1 MNTLIQEDR
10 LIDTFLELVSI
21 NAPTFQERPVADYL
35 QRQFS
40 RIGLRVEEDRTNPA
54 GRGDCGNLLI
64 RMPGKDSSSPT
75 IMLAAHLDTI
85 LPTEGLKVVERD
97 GVFYSGGDTILGAD
111 DRAGVAIIL
120 EIARVFSERGG
131 SRFPLELLFTV
142 AEEQGLV
149 GSKKLSADWFHSRM
163 AFILDIGGEVVTV
176 INRAPFGEHM
186 KAVLQ
191 GKATHSG
198 VEPEAGISAIEMA
211 SRAIAKMKL
220 GRIDGETTANIGT
233 IQGGQA
239 TNIVPERVEITGE
252 ARSLNENSLR
262 KQIGEMEQALRQ
274 AAAEFNGRVEIKR
287 ERTYPG
293 FHIPKDA
300 PLLELIRTAAEKL
313 RLPFKI
319 IPSGGASDAN
329 ILNGLGIPAVAFSV
343 GMNNP
348 HTQEE
353 NIARRD
359 LVNSAR
365 VLLEMLPAAVI
376 SSEDGSRKEKVRAG
390 KR

>member
-1 MNTLIQEDR
+1 MSNLIQEDR
-10 LIDTFLELVSI
+10 LIDTFLELAAI

-35 QRQFS
+35 QKQFS

-54 GRGDCGNLLI
+54 GRGDCGNLLV
-64 RMPGKDSSSPT
+64 RMPGKNSSSPT

-97 GVFYSGGDTILGAD
+97 GIFYSGGDTVLGAD
-111 DRAGVAIIL
+111 DRAGVAVIL
-120 EIARVFSERGG
+120 EIARVLRESGG
-131 SRFPLELLFTV
+131 SRFSLELLFTV
-142 AEEQGLV
+142 AEEQGLL
-149 GSKKLSADWFHSRM
+149 GSKNLAADWFHSRM
-163 AFILDIGGEVVTV
+163 AFILDAGGEVVTV
-176 INRAPFGEHM
+176 INRAPFGERM

-191 GKATHSG
+191 GKATHAG

-252 ARSLNENSLR
+252 ARSLNEAALR
-262 KQIGEMEQALRQ
+262 KQTGEMEQALRQ
-274 AAAEFNGRVEIKR
+274 AAAEFNGRVEITLEK
-287 ERTYPG
+287 TYSG
-293 FHIPKDA
+293 FHIPEDA
-300 PLLELIRTAAEKL
+300 PWMELIRTAAEKL
-313 RLPFKI
+313 HLPFKI
-319 IPSGGASDAN
+319 ISSGGASDAN
-329 ILNGLGIPAVAFSV
+329 ILNGLGIPAIAFSV

-353 NIARRD
+353 NITRRD

-365 VLLEMLPAAVI
+365 VLWQI
-376 SSEDGSRKEKVRAG
+376 INQKT
-390 KR
+390 